1 MLLEVEQRD
10 ANLVGDLTSNTPRH
24 ERSLRQLIHFDS
36 SHGSDCKCVASDGD
50 DPGKIV
56 RR

>member
-10 ANLVGDLTSNTPRH
+10 ANLVEDLNSNTRRH
-24 ERSLRQLIHFDS
+24 RKSLRQSIHFDS
-36 SHGSDCKCVASDGD
+36 SHGSDCECAASDGD

>member
-10 ANLVGDLTSNTPRH
+10 AKFVGDLTSNTPRH
-24 ERSLRQLIHFDS
+24 QRSLRQSIHFDS
-36 SHGSDCKCVASDGD
+36 SHGSDCESAASDGD

>member
-10 ANLVGDLTSNTPRH
+10 ANLVGDLNSITQKHRK
-24 ERSLRQLIHFDS
+24 SLRQSLHLDS
-36 SHGSDCKCVASDGD
+36 SHGSDCESAASDGD

>member
-24 ERSLRQLIHFDS
+24 QRWLRQSIHSDS
-36 SHGSDCKCVASDGD
+36 SHGFDCERVASDGD

>member
-10 ANLVGDLTSNTPRH
+10 ANLVGDLTSNTPGH
-24 ERSLRQLIHFDS
+24 QSSLRQSIHFDS
-36 SHGSDCKCVASDGD
+36 SHGSDCECAASDAD